1 MNARR
6 VLLPHRP
13 SVARKLW
20 AAATEGT
27 LATQW
32 VRALALS
39 VILVPS
45 WWAARLFLF
54 PSVPWQLTAP
64 VSEVLFVS
72 VFWFAGPLRYYVR
85 WLRADARIARR
96 KRRS

>member
-1 MNARR
+1 MNVRP
-6 VLLPHRP
+6 VLLPPRP

-20 AAATEGT
+20 EAAAEGS

-39 VILVPS
+39 VILVPA
-45 WWAARLFLF
+45 WWEARIFLF
-54 PSVPWQLTAP
+54 PFLPWQLTAP